1 MVFLGKHGTL
11 DLTNFFLSPEEGG
24 KFILQIMRDSIYL
37 STCREVHHK
46 LVILGDV
53 SAPGFTSVVLIDES
67 HLTAHCYSD
76 KGLLA
81 IDVFTCGNTNNPS
94 LMLDYILHKIK
105 VKVPNVVCIKRNMLD
120 RFPV

>member
-24 KFILQIMRDSIYL
+24 KFILQTMRDSVHL

-67 HLTAHCYSD
+67 HITAHCYSD

-81 IDVFTCGNTNNPS
+81 IDVFTCGDSDPVL
-94 LMLDYILHKIK
+94 LMDYILCKIQGQ
-105 VKVPNVVCIKRNMLD
+105 VPNIICIKKHMLD